1 MDKNALEKHD
11 TPNTYEHQVA
21 ERFNNNIMQNQLK
34 KEEREELKKVILE
47 RRFEDDNL
55 FLPLPFPNRLEHH
68 REILSLPPN
77 RRDFWMRI
85 NRIYELSRIAIT
97 SKMQIQIMNEIY
109 QSVSN
114 VNPFLGNFYQDNP
127 KSWKLTPDQLIEGIE
142 KYIPHLL
149 VDYEWKLFE
158 KIKRYKHEGRK
169 IKGLQ
174 ELMYCVAEFS
184 GSLLYMGGKGFV
196 ENHNQV
202 NPNWDWT
209 FDEVSSDIHF
219 SPKGWKGT
227 K

>member
-1 MDKNALEKHD
+1 METITK
-11 TPNTYEHQVA
+11 Q
-21 ERFNNNIMQNQLK
+21 
-34 KEEREELKKVILE
+34 VILE
-47 RRFEDDNL
+47 RKFEDDNL
-55 FLPLPFPNRLEHH
+55 FLPLHFPNRL
-68 REILSLPPN
+68 RVMRDILSLPPN
-77 RRDFWMRI
+77 RRDFWMRT

-97 SKMQIQIMNEIY
+97 SKMQT
-109 QSVSN
+109 QSFPN

-158 KIKRYKHEGRK
+158 KIIRYKHEGRK

-196 ENHNQV
+196 EEHNQV

-219 SPKGWKGT
+219 SPKGGYKT
-227 K
+227 